1 MERLLKRAEVLSLQG
16 DTGGQKDAIVNEL
29 LKVHSRFQARIAE
42 YQLLLNM
49 TIQFFKNLAQVL
61 PPLVVVTAAA
71 ASPGALF
78 VSSVLA
84 LAIDNVVEHTW
95 IVHVSGEL

>member
-61 PPLVVVTAAA
+61 PPSPPIAGTAAA
-71 ASPGALF
+71 SRALF
-78 VSSVLA
+78 VR
-84 LAIDNVVEHTW
+84 VECAR
-95 IVHVSGEL
+95 SCYCQLC

>member
-61 PPLVVVTAAA
+61 PPSLAPVVVC
-71 ASPGALF
+71 
-78 VSSVLA
+78 
-84 LAIDNVVEHTW
+84 
-95 IVHVSGEL
+95 HVSAFGQYCEL

>member
-49 TIQFFKNLAQVL
+49 TIQFFKNLAQVRTATRRRHRRRQ
-61 PPLVVVTAAA
+61 PGGVVCVKCAR
-71 ASPGALF
+71 SCYCQLC
-78 VSSVLA
+78 
-84 LAIDNVVEHTW
+84 
-95 IVHVSGEL
+95 